1 MKKYTTLILALLL
14 CLGLCS
20 CERQSEAAKSVD
32 DQIKALGEITLD
44 SKQDIITA
52 EQALHAL
59 AEEDYNQVKNRETL
73 ETARE
78 VYDRLVLEEEVL
90 SVENAINAIEEV
102 TLDSEQSIAAA
113 RYAYER
119 ASKEAQNA
127 VGNLA
132 LLEAAEAELE
142 ALHIKSVEDL
152 IDNIGVVTLDSQ
164 RVIEEAR
171 TAYNS
176 LTGNTRAEVKNV
188 EILENAEIILDVL
201 FAEEVEKVIDDI
213 GEVTLE
219 SGDKIQ
225 AARKAYD
232 DLLIGPK
239 TLVSN
244 ADVLNDAEKKFAQI
258 KMLAEIEQQ
267 DVRVISTKYEVQS
280 TRWKTLY
287 PDLLQAVLKND
298 TSYDIKDVIVAFVA
312 WDKNSLPVKIKPNN
326 SIRQDESYIQLV
338 RYGDINLI
346 PGGTYGKNGGFGI
359 DEDCEIKTFKAIVY
373 SYETFEG
380 ITWENPL
387 FEAWCELYEGVK
399 LK

>member
-1 MKKYTTLILALLL
+1 MKKQIALVLALIL

-32 DQIKALGEITLD
+32 DQIEALGEITLD
-44 SKQDIITA
+44 SKQNIIAA
-52 EQALHAL
+52 EQALYAL
-59 AEEDYNQVKNRETL
+59 GEEDYNQVKNREEL
-73 ETARE
+73 KTARE
-78 VYDRLVLEEEVL
+78 VYNRLVLEEEVL
-90 SVENAINAIEEV
+90 SVENAINAIGEV

-113 RYAYER
+113 RYAYKK

-132 LLEAAEAELE
+132 LLESAEAELE
-142 ALHIKSVEDL
+142 TLRIKSVEDL
-152 IDNIGVVTLDSQ
+152 IDSIGVVTLDSQ
-164 RVIEEAR
+164 RIIEEAR

-176 LTGNTRAEVKNV
+176 LSGDTRAGVKNV
-188 EILENAEIILDVL
+188 EILETAETILEVL
-201 FAEEVEKVIDDI
+201 FAEEVEKMIDDI
-213 GEVTLE
+213 GDVTLE

-232 DLLIGPK
+232 DLLIGSK

-244 ADVLNDAEKKFAQI
+244 TNVLNDAEKKFAQME
-258 KMLAEIEQQ
+258 MLAEIERQ

-312 WDKNSLPVKIKPNN
+312 WDKNNLPVKIKPNN
-326 SIRQDESYIQLV
+326 DIGHNEAYIQLV